1 MADFMTNYGI
11 IICYIL
17 LAVAVLAAVVFPI
30 IQLIQ
35 NPKGAKGALVGLGA
49 LVVVLGISYALS
61 SDTVP
66 GNLDITPAGAKQV
79 DTGLYAFYILSAVA
93 VVALVYSEVA
103 KLFK

>member
-17 LAVAVLAAVVFPI
+17 LAVAVLTAVVFPI

-35 NPKGAKGALVGLGA
+35 NPKGAKGALIGIGA
-49 LVVVLGISYALS
+49 LVVVVGISYALS
-61 SDTVP
+61 SDDAAAH
-66 GNLDITPAGAKQV
+66 LDITPEGAKQV
-79 DTGLYAFYILSAVA
+79 DTGLFAFYILAGIAIAS
-93 VVALVYSEVA
+93 LVYSEVA

>member
-17 LAVAVLAAVVFPI
+17 LAVAVLTAVIFPI

-35 NPKGAKGALVGLGA
+35 NPKGAKGALIGIVA
-49 LVVVLGISYALS
+49 LVIVVGVSYALS
-61 SDTVP
+61 SGDAAAH
-66 GNLDITPAGAKQV
+66 LEITAEGAKQV
-79 DTGLYAFYILSAVA
+79 DTGLFAFYILASVA
-93 VVALVYSEVA
+93 ILSLVYSEVA